1 MVTRKYPLHISYLL
15 LRGLLK
21 LLFKNFITVNMFYFL
36 LFYVSIQLVCGAAN
50 SKDLEND
57 EPQRF
62 SRFDYDFKL
71 MQIFKDLQETT
82 AKLQNDIQ
90 EIKRATKC
98 IF

>member
-1 MVTRKYPLHISYLL
+1 MSTSHI
-15 LRGLLK
+15 
-21 LLFKNFITVNMFYFL
+21 LFIVMWSTQSVKNLITVNMFCFL

-50 SKDLEND
+50 SKDLEID
-57 EPQRF
+57 EPQCF

-82 AKLQNDIQ
+82 TKLQNDIQ
-90 EIKRATKC
+90 EIKRATRG